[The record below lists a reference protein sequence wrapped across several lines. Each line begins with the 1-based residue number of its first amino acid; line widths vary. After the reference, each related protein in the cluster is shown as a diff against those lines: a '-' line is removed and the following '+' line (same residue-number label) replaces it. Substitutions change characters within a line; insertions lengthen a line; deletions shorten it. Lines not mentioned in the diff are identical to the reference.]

1 MSVLPSRAVRSMLKG
16 KALSPV
22 SVLLMALG
30 ATGVLAQQA
39 PRPVINVRA
48 LGPQVGAR
56 IPDFTLV
63 DQSGARRTPRSLMGP
78 KGLMLVLFRSA
89 DW

>member
-1 MSVLPSRAVRSMLKG
+1 V
-16 KALSPV
+16 
-22 SVLLMALG
+22 
-30 ATGVLAQQA
+30 Q
-39 PRPVINVRA
+39 A

-63 DQSGARRTPRSLMGP
+63 DQNGATRTLRSLMGP

>member
-1 MSVLPSRAVRSMLKG
+1 MNGASITTVWRRLIRPGAAVI
-16 KALSPV
+16 ALALVGQV
-22 SVLLMALG
+22 SS
-30 ATGVLAQQA
+30 AQQPA
-39 PRPVINVRA
+39 SAPVINVQA

-56 IPDFTLV
+56 IPDFTLA
-63 DQSGARRTPRSLMGP
+63 DQNGTPRTLRSLMGP